1 MPEVSRKIFISA
13 GESSGDIHGAN
24 LMRCLLE
31 KDPDITFYGLGKEN
45 MKQAGLHCL
54 HDMSRKSLMWL
65 QVLMEIS
72 TFLRIKR
79 DCIRFFEQER
89 PRVAILI
96 DYCGLNFHL
105 AYAAKRLGIPV
116 IYYISPQLWA
126 HGPWRAKK
134 IRKLVDK
141 LIVIYPF
148 EKLFYDRAGIPVIYV
163 GHPLFDE
170 ISKVGV
176 HEQMVLGLKNQ
187 LGGTVI
193 SFLPGSRKQEIAQLL
208 PLFLKAAVRI
218 NQSVPCAKFLVSCSN
233 EQYFGFIKNIVNG
246 SGVDCRIIV
255 GNVHE
260 VIKASSLCIAGAGT
274 VTLQIAYYLKPMII
288 TYKISPFAYFIAR
301 PFLTTPYIG
310 LVNKLAGKMIVPEHL
325 MYRGD
330 HLWLADQAIQLL
342 CDAQKRQDCIHELTL
357 LMKEI
362 ARPGAS
368 ERVADEILPLLSY
381 PQGFGKDICGF
392 VQDERLN
399 GPGG

>member
-1 MPEVSRKIFISA
+1 MPEPSRKIFISA

-24 LMRCLLE
+24 LMRCLLQ
-31 KDPDITFYGLGKEN
+31 KDPDITFYGLGKGN
-45 MKQAGLHCL
+45 MKLAGLHCL

-65 QVLMEIS
+65 QVLAEIS
-72 TFLRIKR
+72 TFVRIKK

-126 HGPWRAKK
+126 HGPWRVKK
-134 IRKLVDK
+134 IKKLVDK

-148 EKLFYDRAGIPVIYV
+148 EKHFYDRAGMPVVYV

-170 ISKVGV
+170 ISKVKNREEV
-176 HEQMVLGLKNQ
+176 ISGLKNQ
-187 LGGTVI
+187 LGETII

-218 NQSVPCAKFLVSCSN
+218 NQSIPPARFLVSCSD
-233 EQYFGFIKNIVNG
+233 EQYFGFIKDIVGG

-260 VIKASSLCIAGAGT
+260 VIKSSSLCIAGAGT

-288 TYKISPFAYFIAR
+288 AYKISAFAYFIAK

-310 LVNKLAGKMIVPEHL
+310 LVNKLAGKMIVPEYL
-325 MYRGD
+325 MCRGEYQ
-330 HLWLADQAIQLL
+330 WLADQAIRFLR
-342 CDAQKRQDCIHELTL
+342 DAQKRQDCIDELTL

-362 ARPGAS
+362 AEPGAS
-368 ERVADEILPLLSY
+368 ERAADEILPLLNCSIL
-381 PQGFGKDICGF
+381 QTKT
-392 VQDERLN
+392 N
-399 GPGG
+399 H